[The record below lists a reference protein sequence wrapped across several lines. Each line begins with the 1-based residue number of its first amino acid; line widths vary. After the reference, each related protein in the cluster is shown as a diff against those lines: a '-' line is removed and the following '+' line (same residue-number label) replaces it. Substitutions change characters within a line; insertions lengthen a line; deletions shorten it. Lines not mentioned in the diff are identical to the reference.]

1 MQTYLSFT
9 IYANGQRTT
18 GIICNNI
25 RVITNVITET
35 LVMLIRADKV
45 ADKISVYIYIYVCT
59 YVQEGGC
66 LLN

>member
-1 MQTYLSFT
+1 
-9 IYANGQRTT
+9 
-18 GIICNNI
+18 
-25 RVITNVITET
+25 
-35 LVMLIRADKV
+35 MLIRADKV